1 MYGFV
6 PNGGRIYYAQRSQPP
21 LLTAMAVNYIKY
33 TNDIQW
39 LEKNIIFIKREIKFW
54 RRKRFATIEKYG
66 EDYHLAYYAVEGY
79 GPRPESYIEDMDL
92 AAHLETEKEKEE
104 IYSNIKSAA
113 QSGWD
118 FSSRW
123 IYDEQGDSRANLSY
137 TQATHVSSLSMSL
150 VHSCSFMWE
159 TLISNYT
166 LLKTSFIRNREKK

>member
-1 MYGFV
+1 
-6 PNGGRIYYAQRSQPP
+6 
-21 LLTAMAVNYIKY
+21 MAVNYIKY

-39 LEKNIIFIKREIKFW
+39 LEKNIIFLKREIKFW
-54 RRKRFATIEKYG
+54 RRKRFAKIEKYG
-66 EDYHLAYYAVEGY
+66 EDYYLAYYAVEGH

-137 TQATHVSSLSMSL
+137 TQAMQVSLSVSDVRRTVLGTVSRELSL
-150 VHSCSFMWE
+150 ERS
-159 TLISNYT
+159 
-166 LLKTSFIRNREKK
+166 RNRIESCTFLVTVSGINLI